1 LVDVGYVLF
10 NPYTCDIDAVS
21 FEYLKKNWI
30 SLKQEYEFDFTA
42 FKEISGTD
50 GVFHI
55 TARTA
60 DDRFWIIEVD
70 NNSPVSYYLYDRLNY
85 QTHQKAELLFHSRPD
100 LLQYPLTKTQSVI
113 IPSSDNEKLVS
124 YLTLPLQE
132 DLSSHERKAHD
143 IDIQLPSSPLPLI
156 LLVHGGPWVRD
167 SWGFNVLSQ
176 WLANRGYAV
185 LCVNYRGS
193 TGFGKRFVNISN
205 GEWSGAMQRDL
216 TEAVEWAIQKGIAHP
231 KKIAIMGGSYGGYAT
246 LAGITITPHLY
257 ACGVDIVG
265 PSHVKTLFQSIP
277 PYWTPMKKQLILRI
291 GDVEND
297 EELNRRISPLFHVD
311 NIRVP
316 LIIGQG
322 ANDPR
327 VKQAES
333 DQIVQALR
341 EKNLP
346 YEYIIYTDEGH
357 GFARPPNRLHFYSR
371 VEKFLSHHLGGRFAN
386 IPSSAI
392 ESNTAIIDS
401 KL

>member
-1 LVDVGYVLF
+1 MVDHGLETRGVLMSFLNGLLIVDMLSFVSTIVVQLALV
-10 NPYTCDIDAVS
+10 S
-21 FEYLKKNWI
+21 
-30 SLKQEYEFDFTA
+30 
-42 FKEISGTD
+42 
-50 GVFHI
+50 
-55 TARTA
+55 
-60 DDRFWIIEVD
+60 
-70 NNSPVSYYLYDRLNY
+70 
-85 QTHQKAELLFHSRPD
+85 D
-100 LLQYPLTKTQSVI
+100 LLISQMVNGLVQCNVI
-113 IPSSDNEKLVS
+113 SQRLLNGPFKRAL
-124 YLTLPLQE
+124 L
-132 DLSSHERKAHD
+132 
-143 IDIQLPSSPLPLI
+143 IQ
-156 LLVHGGPWVRD
+156 
-167 SWGFNVLSQ
+167 
-176 WLANRGYAV
+176 
-185 LCVNYRGS
+185 
-193 TGFGKRFVNISN
+193 
-205 GEWSGAMQRDL
+205 
-216 TEAVEWAIQKGIAHP
+216 